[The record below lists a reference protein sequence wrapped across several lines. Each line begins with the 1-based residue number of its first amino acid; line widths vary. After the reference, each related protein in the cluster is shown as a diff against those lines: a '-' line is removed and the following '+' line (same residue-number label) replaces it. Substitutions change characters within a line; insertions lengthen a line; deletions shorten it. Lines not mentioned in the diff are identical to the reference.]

1 MHGKL
6 QWLTIVVISFGG
18 EARILIEALRLGNLF
33 SDLLDLSSDGLESE
47 KLYSDLLASC
57 LFDASLTSRAVHK
70 SERYLQGAPSI
81 LEEFEYTVR
90 MKDVS
95 AIELDARLRLELT
108 GVAD

>member
-6 QWLTIVVISFGG
+6 QWLTIVVISFGS
-18 EARILIEALRLGNLF
+18 EARILIEALCLGNLF

-47 KLYSDLLASC
+47 KLYSDLLAPC
-57 LFDASLTSRAVHK
+57 LFNASLTSRAVHK
-70 SERYLQGAPSI
+70 SERYFKGAPSI
-81 LEEFEYTVR
+81 LEEFEHAVR
-90 MKDVS
+90 MKDMS